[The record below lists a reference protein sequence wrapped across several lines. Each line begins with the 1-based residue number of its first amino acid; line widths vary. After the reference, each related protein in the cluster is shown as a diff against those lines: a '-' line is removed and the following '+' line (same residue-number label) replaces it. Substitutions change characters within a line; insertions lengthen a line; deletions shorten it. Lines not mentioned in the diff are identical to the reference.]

1 MKKRF
6 SSRLSALMLALLMLP
21 LSACSSG
28 SDDVQTGAS
37 VTSAAD
43 TTEVVTETT
52 ETGRADVKDNLPA
65 DLNLGGE
72 TINILGRNADN
83 IMKFDIVG
91 TDNSGEIVYD
101 AVWERNARVKERLN
115 VELNV
120 IPSQSTSLNDLKKEM
135 QQTVMAGA
143 GDFDLFITS
152 NNSIVQFGMV
162 AYLRSFNNAPY
173 LDFEQPWWWTESML
187 DISLDGKTIQYLI
200 GDILPFNLLTSAVIY
215 ANKDIWQD
223 HFGDP
228 DQMYDMVEN
237 GEWTL
242 DKFAQY
248 SRDVYEDANGNGILD
263 KDDVVG
269 FYGNE
274 YQSID
279 YLAAGSDLFFCV
291 RGEDG
296 TVSLNPPDERAV
308 DFVELLI
315 NLFYN
320 ETTAIITPGSVES
333 ELVPAFAQ
341 GRCLFIPNI
350 LLVSTQA
357 AMRDMESDFAI
368 LPIPKY
374 DENQKQ
380 YKTDVYGHSTNA
392 SVPVTVDDAKFESVC
407 AVLEAL
413 CAESYRSVTEKLYEV
428 ALKGKY
434 ARDARSAQMLDLILS
449 CTCKDFANEY
459 ANRLAYVNNTFHTA
473 ISQKNA
479 AVVSTYQTVAKKAQ
493 SGLDSLLKE
502 LEKVQ

>member
-1 MKKRF
+1 
-6 SSRLSALMLALLMLP
+6 MLP

-28 SDDVQTGAS
+28 TEDQPTD
-37 VTSAAD
+37 AAD
-43 TTEVVTETT
+43 TTVAAETTEPATEST

-72 TINILGRNADN
+72 VINILGRNADN

-91 TDNSGEIVYD
+91 TDNTGELVYD

-120 IPSQSTSLNDLKKEM
+120 IPSQSTSLNDLKREM

-162 AYLRSFNNAPY
+162 AYLRTFNNAPY

-200 GDILPFNLLTSAVIY
+200 GDILPFNILTSSVVY
-215 ANKDIWQD
+215 ANKDIWQN

-228 DQMYDMVEN
+228 EQMYDLVEN

-242 DKFAQY
+242 DTFAQY
-248 SRDVYEDANGNGILD
+248 SRDVYEDVNGDGVLD
-263 KDDVVG
+263 KGDVVG

-274 YQSID
+274 YQTID

-320 ETTAIITPGSVES
+320 ENASVITAGSVES
-333 ELVPAFAQ
+333 EFVPAFTE
-341 GRCLFIPNI
+341 GRCLFLPDV
-350 LLVSTQA
+350 LQTATKA
-357 AMRDMESDFAI
+357 AMRDMESDYAI
-368 LPIPKY
+368 LPVPKY
-374 DENQKQ
+374 DENQAQ

-392 SVPVTVDDAKFESVC
+392 SVPVTVDDKKFESVC

-413 CAESYRSVTEKLYEV
+413 CAESYRSVTDKLYEV

-459 ANRLAYVNNTFHTA
+459 SNRLASINNTFHTA
-473 ISQKNA
+473 VAQKNA
-479 AVVSTYQTVAKKAQ
+479 AVVSTYQTLAKKAQ
-493 SGLDSLLKE
+493 SGLDSLMKE
-502 LEKVQ
+502 LAKIQ